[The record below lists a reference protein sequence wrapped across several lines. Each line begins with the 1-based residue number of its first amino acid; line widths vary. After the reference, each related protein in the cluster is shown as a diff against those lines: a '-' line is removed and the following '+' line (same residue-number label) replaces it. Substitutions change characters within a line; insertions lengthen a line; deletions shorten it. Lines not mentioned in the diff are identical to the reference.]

1 MDLICPICGSK
12 LNTFDKSLVCAG
24 HHCFDIARQGYVNL
38 LTVQQ
43 KHSLHPG
50 DTREQVLS
58 RRAFLEAGYYAPIAE
73 ALIITSKELMVNSK
87 KVSVTSNEVMS
98 NSKEVKV
105 ISNELT
111 PNSKEVNAI
120 SNELT
125 LPPNSKEVSITSK
138 ELTVNSKEI
147 TTPGELLDVGCGEGY
162 YSARLADALGMHLT
176 GMDIS
181 REAVRCAAG
190 KYKNGLWL
198 CATASHIPVADHA
211 CDLLTSLFALTMPE
225 EFRRVLRP
233 DGYFLQV
240 LAAEDHLLGLKSII
254 YDHLIEKPKDTVPDV
269 PGFTLVRSVPIRF
282 TFTVEGEQVENLLSM
297 TPHVF
302 RIGKDGARR
311 LRETKS
317 LTDTASCVLNVF
329 RPQ

>member
-12 LNTFDKSLVCAG
+12 LNRLDKSLVCAG

-87 KVSVTSNEVMS
+87 EISVTSNEVT
-98 NSKEVKV
+98 VT
-105 ISNELT
+105 SNEL
-111 PNSKEVNAI
+111 I
-120 SNELT
+120 S
-125 LPPNSKEVSITSK
+125 
-138 ELTVNSKEI
+138 NSKEI

-162 YSARLADALGMHLT
+162 YSARLAGALGMHLT

-198 CATASHIPVADHA
+198 CATASHIPVADHS
-211 CDLLTSLFALTMPE
+211 CRLLTSLFALTMPE

-269 PGFTLVRSVPIRF
+269 PGFTLVKSVPIRF

-302 RIGKDGARR
+302 RIGKDGAQR